1 MNHEMIALTQARPG
15 TSCMVHS
22 IAERSEKTERLREI
36 GLIERTHISVLKSD
50 RDGVII
56 CLKGARLAL
65 SHSIAEKITV
75 RTLAVRV

>member
-1 MNHEMIALTQARPG
+1 MNHDEIPLTQLRPG
-15 TSCMVHS
+15 TSCTVRS
-22 IAERSEKTERLREI
+22 IAEKSEQTDRLREM

-65 SHSIAEKITV
+65 SYSIAEKITV
-75 RTLAVRV
+75 RTLAVRL